1 MNTNGKRR
9 GHHDKKPYYGHNQ
22 NMTFDQLLDKACTD
36 TKKVEKEKEEIY
48 NNYEEAY
55 DETNKNYNKKGNQ
68 GGNYKTNKNY
78 NQNYQNKK
86 GKDDFYDKSAKTN
99 YNPKK
104 NNFNSQLDFFSK
116 DRNFNDNKNY
126 NKTNQSNYSNYDD
139 NSTNYYEEKDRNKN
153 HKQASYYDEETQY
166 STHTEKTDAK
176 RNYKS
181 YENQNQQSNY
191 KNKKTPYHKDTSLI
205 DPNSQNLNQS
215 KQGGKKDINKSY
227 NNDFPEYNA
236 EFKRVQ
242 LKILENEIREE
253 ERLNEKQILQEKK
266 ELREAEQQPGIEK
279 ASDLFER
286 QRNLTRSKIQEQN
299 ILQKILIQ
307 NEKVMKT
314 PDIISNIIDI
324 INSPK
329 KDEEIQEEFTDLL
342 GFDELD
348 FIGELIQNR
357 KEINELINVVKVFI
371 LESDKN
377 EKQKQSQNLHSLST
391 VGISIEQIE
400 NKKRAFMHG
409 HNPNLN
415 EQIEKRKL
423 TNLKI
428 LEQLGFSN
436 KFLNEN
442 QMLGL
447 HEKKFPMKLEKA
459 QFANDN
465 VIKFGQGYS
474 PSTQNHYLTEKKSL
488 QTHVEIRVKPVSM
501 ERPKTDLINVDNLPQ
516 WSQKAFN
523 FKSFNEIQSTVF
535 SKAFK
540 SDENLLICAPTGAG
554 KTNIALLTILREVTK
569 NLASLQ
575 AENKEI
581 NDFRNIKWNFKIVY
595 LVPLKAL
602 ANEIVDKFKTSLAF
616 LNINVSEFSADV
628 NLSKDQIEQTNLFV
642 AIPEKWDLFTR
653 KNDQVFADLKLMII
667 DEVHLLNEDRG
678 RVLESIVARTVRK
691 AEVNQKFI
699 RIAGLSATLPNYWD
713 IAEFLCV
720 KEGLFNFDSS
730 YRSTPLKMKFLGV
743 MDTKRSVNERES
755 KEVENDIAFK
765 EVVRYLEKGKQVL
778 IFVHSRAETVN
789 FAKELIKKSQ
799 EYQQTE
805 FFQSYN
811 PNKLRHVKFQNKNLD
826 ELSQW
831 GIGFHNAGLLRKD
844 RNQVENLFANKAL
857 NVLVSTS
864 TLAWGVNLPAYCVII
879 KGVQYYDASKC
890 AMVDMGILDI
900 QQMFGRAGRPQFD
913 KKGVAQIICSS
924 SKIDYYVNLL
934 KNQIE
939 IESKLP
945 KFLSD
950 AINAEIAIGNI
961 HNIAEAVSWLKLTY
975 FSIRLRKNPYAYN
988 LMLKEIKNIPTDQLL
1003 SEIATKS
1010 LETLNKFKL
1019 IRFIKSNQTV
1029 HSTEL
1034 GRIASKYYMSYMS
1047 IAEFYEKLN
1056 DNMYDFEFLQLFSK
1070 TEEFSNMRITQEEK
1084 SELELLKAKFDIFK
1098 SKQYDEA
1105 ELCKPIILLQT
1116 HLKGGYEFKN
1126 SSLHMDSLYIID
1138 NSSRI
1143 MRAIL
1148 EISLHKHLVK
1158 TTFLILN
1165 YVKLIERRM
1174 FPGNTPLWQFTYESN
1189 SGFGNKQNRFE
1200 GREGLLPSD
1209 ICKKID
1215 SNNLSN
1221 IRDLIAEDNLVL
1233 SKQLNTSKERIYE
1246 IKKFADY
1253 LPNFNYTIDA
1263 KPITRTIMNIAINL
1277 IPNFT
1282 WKKRWNKFSEPFWVI
1297 VDNGKEIIHYE
1308 YLLIANKNGE
1318 NESQQK
1324 KRRETILTFAVP
1336 FDINPNEK
1344 KANIE
1349 KYYNVSIMSDRWVG
1363 VEFNEYIH
1371 LNEIDVP
1378 QDQYVH
1384 TPLLD
1389 LYPLPKAA
1397 LKKPEFEKI
1406 FSFTHFNPVQTQVFH
1421 SCYNSDVN
1429 ILCGAPTGSGK
1440 TVVAELAIL
1449 RCFNQKPDNKIIYV
1463 APLKS
1468 LAKERLRD
1476 WEVKMGK
1483 LNKKVIELTGDFTP
1497 DLNMLLQ
1504 ADILIT
1510 TPEKWD
1516 GISRN
1521 WHHRL
1526 YVQKVGLVIIDE
1538 IHLLGLERGPI
1549 LEVIVSRMRFIS
1561 EKTKSPI
1568 RFVGLS
1574 TALANSFD
1582 VAAWLGINT
1591 NYDNKKAPGLFNFKP
1606 AVRPCPVTVHI
1617 EGFSEP
1623 HYCPRM
1629 GTMNKPAYNAIKDFS
1644 INKPVLIFVS
1654 SRRQTRLTAL
1664 DLISFCASDT
1674 QHHSF
1679 LNIPSE
1685 EMKYTIECV
1694 KDENLK
1700 HTLNF
1705 GIGMHH
1711 AGLIE
1716 SDRRIVEDLF
1726 YNSSIQILVATSTVA
1741 WGVNFPAH
1749 LVIIKGTEYY
1759 DPKIKSYVDM
1769 PITDVLQMIGRAG
1782 RPQYDDSAVACLYV
1796 SQEKKNFYK
1805 KFLYEPFPL
1814 ESNLHKMLHDHLNA
1828 EISAGTL
1835 VSKQA
1840 CIEYLTWTYFFRR
1853 LLKNPS
1859 YYGLDKVDS
1868 KSVNE
1873 FLSKLI
1879 DGILNNLAQA
1889 KTITL
1894 NSDGTVVSNFLGYL
1908 SAFYYIS
1915 YKTANSFDMTI
1926 KSGIQIKSLTE
1937 ILSDAQEFSE
1947 IPVRHNEEDLNEILA
1962 KVCPFEVDMNNLD
1975 SPHVKTNLLLQAHF
1989 SRLPL
1994 PISDYTTDSKL
2005 VTENCIRFLLLMID
2019 LSSEKNLLD
2028 TTINLIS
2035 LLQMVNQGLW
2045 ISDSSLLS
2053 LPYLTEEHV
2062 YKLGAEAG
2070 ICHLPEMIG
2079 MRNKLEEMF
2088 EACKIKLTNSE
2099 KKHIKTI
2106 LEKIPEIK
2114 LNFKCHTLDSKTLER
2129 TYGSKN

>member
-1 MNTNGKRR
+1 MSGYGKRR
-9 GHHDKKPYYGHNQ
+9 GHKDRKSYNYYNEH
-22 NMTFDQLLDKACTD
+22 MTFGQLLDKACAE
-36 TKKVEKEKEEIY
+36 TKIVDKEKEEI
-48 NNYEEAY
+48 NNYYENVFESKH
-55 DETNKNYNKKGNQ
+55 NKNENQ
-68 GGNYKTNKNY
+68 GYNY
-78 NQNYQNKK
+78 
-86 GKDDFYDKSAKTN
+86 S
-99 YNPKK
+99 
-104 NNFNSQLDFFSK
+104 
-116 DRNFNDNKNY
+116 NKNY
-126 NKTNQSNYSNYDD
+126 NKTNYNKPGKFENYDNSGKNSQKHEKKNFNNQLNFFSQNRNFYTDSNNKFTNEQDEYSKYDD
-139 NSTNYYEEKDRNKN
+139 NSTYYYEEKGKNIKNQGNRQYRKNEKNYNHHDNYEEKYHNYSKGNNYNNSNNK
-153 HKQASYYDEETQY
+153 KPDIKKDSILIDV
-166 STHTEKTDAK
+166 EK
-176 RNYKS
+176 
-181 YENQNQQSNY
+181 NQN
-191 KNKKTPYHKDTSLI
+191 
-205 DPNSQNLNQS
+205 NQRE
-215 KQGGKKDINKSY
+215 
-227 NNDFPEYNA
+227 NNNFHPDFPHYNP

-242 LKILENEIREE
+242 MKILDNEIKEEEKENEQ
-253 ERLNEKQILQEKK
+253 QIFQEKI
-266 ELREAEQQPGIEK
+266 ELREAEKQPGIEK
-279 ASDLFER
+279 ASDLFNK
-286 QRNLTRSKIQEQN
+286 QRNLTRGKIQEQN
-299 ILQKILIQ
+299 ILQKILIG
-307 NEKVMKT
+307 NEKVMQT

-329 KDEEIQEEFTDLL
+329 NDEEIQEEFIDLL
-342 GFDELD
+342 GYDDLD
-348 FIGELIQNR
+348 FISQLIQNR
-357 KEINELINVVKVFI
+357 KEINEVINVVKVFI
-371 LESDKN
+371 TENEKN
-377 EKQKQSQNLHSLST
+377 EKLRQSQNIHSLAT

-400 NKKRAFMHG
+400 NKKRSFQQG
-409 HNPNLN
+409 QNIN
-415 EQIEKRKL
+415 EQIEKKKN

-428 LEQLGFSN
+428 LEQIGFTS
-436 KFLNEN
+436 KFVKEN

-447 HEKKFPMKLEKA
+447 HEKKIYPLKIEKE
-459 QFANDN
+459 QFSSDN
-465 VIKFGQGYS
+465 IIKFGQGS
-474 PSTQNHYLTEKKSL
+474 SQSSQNHYLTEKKNYTS
-488 QTHVEIRVKPVSM
+488 HIEIRVKPVLM
-501 ERPKTDLINVDNLPQ
+501 ERPKTDLVNVADLPE
-516 WSQKAFN
+516 WAHKAFN

-540 SDENLLICAPTGAG
+540 SEENLLICAPTGAG
-554 KTNIALLTILREVTK
+554 KTNIALLSILREVSRNLSDLNSEGKETK
-569 NLASLQ
+569 
-575 AENKEI
+575 
-581 NDFRNIKWNFKIVY
+581 DFKNIEWKFKIVY

-653 KNDQVFADLKLMII
+653 KNDQVFSSLKLMII

-691 AEVNQKFI
+691 AEINQKFI

-743 MDTKRSVNERES
+743 SETKKTDRDL
-755 KEVENDIAFK
+755 KEVENDITYR
-765 EVVRYLEKGKQVL
+765 EIVRYLEKGKQVL
-778 IFVHSRAETVN
+778 IFVHSRAETIN
-789 FAKELIKKSQ
+789 FAKEIIKKSQ
-799 EYQQTE
+799 EYQETE
-805 FFQSYN
+805 YFQCGN
-811 PNKLRHVKFQNKNLD
+811 PSKLRHIKFQNKNLD
-826 ELSQW
+826 ELTQW

-844 RNQVENLFANKAL
+844 RNHVENLFANKAL

-890 AMVDMGILDI
+890 SMVDMGILDI

-988 LMLKEIKNIPTDQLL
+988 LMLKEIKNIPQDELL
-1003 SEIATKS
+1003 KEIATKS

-1019 IRFIKSNQTV
+1019 IRYLRSNATV

-1056 DNMYDFEFLQLFSK
+1056 DNMYDYELLQLFSK
-1070 TEEFSNMRITQEEK
+1070 TEEFSNMRIMQEENN
-1084 SELELLKAKFDIFK
+1084 ELELLKAKFDIFK
-1098 SKQYDEA
+1098 SKEYDEL

-1126 SSLHMDSLYIID
+1126 SSLHMDSIYIMD

-1189 SGFGNKQNRFE
+1189 SSVGNKQNKFE
-1200 GREGLLPSD
+1200 SREGFLSSE
-1209 ICKKID
+1209 ICKRID

-1221 IRDLIAEDNLVL
+1221 ISELLDEDNLVL
-1233 SKQLNTSKERIYE
+1233 SKQLNYPKERIYE
-1246 IKKFADY
+1246 IKKYAEF
-1253 LPNFNYTIDA
+1253 LPNFKYDVIV
-1263 KPITRTIMNIAINL
+1263 KPITRTIMNITITL
-1277 IPNFT
+1277 MPNFN

-1297 VDNGKEIIHYE
+1297 VDNGNEIIHYE
-1308 YLLIANKNGE
+1308 YLLITNKNSV
-1318 NESQQK
+1318 NESK
-1324 KRRETILTFAVP
+1324 KIKNKETIITFAVP
-1336 FDINPNEK
+1336 FEINPGEK
-1344 KANIE
+1344 QADIE
-1349 KYYNVSIMSDRWVG
+1349 KYYNINILSDRWVG
-1363 VEFNEYIH
+1363 VEFTEYIH

-1378 QDQYVH
+1378 QDQNVH

-1389 LYPLPKAA
+1389 LFPLPKSA
-1397 LKKPEFEKI
+1397 LKNIRYEKI
-1406 FSFTHFNPVQTQVFH
+1406 FNFTHFNPVQTQVFH

-1449 RCFNQKPDNKIIYV
+1449 RCFNENPNNKVIYI

-1476 WEVKMGK
+1476 WEIKMDK
-1483 LNKKVIELTGDFTP
+1483 INKKIIELTGDFTP
-1497 DLNMLLQ
+1497 DLKQLLE

-1521 WHHRL
+1521 WHHRV
-1526 YVQKVGLVIIDE
+1526 YVQKVSLVIIDE
-1538 IHLLGLERGPI
+1538 IHLLGLDRGPI

-1561 EKTKSPI
+1561 EKTKSKV

-1574 TALANSFD
+1574 TALANSYD

-1591 NYDNKKAPGLFNFKP
+1591 NYDNKKPPGLFNFKP

-1664 DLISFCASDT
+1664 DLISFCASDS

-1679 LNIPSE
+1679 LNISIE
-1685 EMKYTIECV
+1685 EMKTIIECV

-1759 DPKIKSYVDM
+1759 DPKLKSYVDM

-1782 RPQYDDSAVACLYV
+1782 RPQYDDSAVACLFV
-1796 SQEKKNFYK
+1796 SQDKKNFYK

-1814 ESNLHKMLHDHLNA
+1814 ESNLHKMLEDHLNA
-1828 EISAGTL
+1828 EISVGTL

-1840 CIEYLTWTYFFRR
+1840 CIEYLSWTYFFRR

-1859 YYGLDKVDS
+1859 YYGLEKIDS

-1873 FLSKLI
+1873 YLSKLI
-1879 DGILNNLAQA
+1879 DKILNNLSEA
-1889 KTITL
+1889 KTITI
-1894 NSDGTVVSNFLGYL
+1894 NSDETLSSNFLGNL
-1908 SAFYYIS
+1908 SAFYYVS
-1915 YKTANSFDMTI
+1915 YKTAHSFYMTI
-1926 KSGIQIKSLTE
+1926 KPGLEIINLIE
-1937 ILSDAQEFSE
+1937 ILSDAQEYE
-1947 IPVRHNEEDLNEILA
+1947 ELPVRHNEEDLNEILA
-1962 KVCPFEVDMNNLD
+1962 KVCPFEVDLNNLD
-1975 SPHVKTNLLLQAHF
+1975 SPHVKTNLLLQAHL

-2005 VTENCIRFLLLMID
+2005 VTENCIRFLLFMID
-2019 LSSEKNLLD
+2019 LSSEKNFLD
-2028 TTINLIS
+2028 TTINLIL

-2053 LPYLTEEHV
+2053 LPYFNEEHI
-2062 YKLGAEAG
+2062 YKLGYEAG
-2070 ICHLPEMIG
+2070 IQHLPELIHIKE
-2079 MRNKLEEMF
+2079 NINDLF
-2088 EACKIKLTNSE
+2088 DACKINLGISE
-2099 KKHIKTI
+2099 KKHIKSI
-2106 LEKIPEIK
+2106 LDKIPEIK
-2114 LNFKCHTLDSKTLER
+2114 IDFKCHTLDSKTLER
-2129 TYGSKN
+2129 TYGSKIFLTFLNFI